1 MLMILLI
8 CVFVFYLIKV
18 VNMCEVFGISSQEPK
33 KINRELTELFSH
45 SIDHPN
51 GWGLALLD
59 RDNYSVEKEPVK
71 AATSKYLK
79 ARLQEP
85 IIVNTALAHIR
96 LATVGNMEWKNCHP
110 FVGSDKTGRQW
121 TLVHNGTIF
130 EMEEIHKYSKV
141 QKGETDSECILFY
154 LLDLINEEIDTK
166 GRDLTDE
173 ERFKVVDNL
182 VIMSS
187 PQNKLN
193 LLIYDGETLY
203 AHTNY
208 QNSLF
213 RRNVDKCVYISTQPL
228 TSDEWEVLP
237 FTQLIAY
244 QQGVLKF
251 VGTNHGSEYIYDQR
265 SMDQLMLTYA
275 GL

>member
-1 MLMILLI
+1 
-8 CVFVFYLIKV
+8 
-18 VNMCEVFGISSQEPK
+18 MCEVFGISSQEPE
-33 KINRELTELFSH
+33 KINRELMELFSH
-45 SIDHPN
+45 SIGHPN
-51 GWGLALLD
+51 GWGLAILD
-59 RDNYSVEKEPVK
+59 KDNYSVEKEPIK
-71 AATSKYLK
+71 AVDSKYLK

-85 IIVNTALAHIR
+85 IVVNTALAHIR

-110 FVGSDKTGRQW
+110 FVGSDKSGRQW

-141 QKGETDSECILFY
+141 QNGDTDSECILLY
-154 LLDLINEEIDTK
+154 LLDLIDKEIDDK
-166 GRDLTDE
+166 GRGLTDE
-173 ERFKVVDNL
+173 ERFNVVDCL
-182 VIMSS
+182 VIKASS
-187 PQNKLN
+187 QNKLN

-208 QNSLF
+208 QNSLY
-213 RRNVDKCVYISTQPL
+213 RRTKDKCVYISTQPL
-228 TSDEWEVLP
+228 TDDDWEVLP

-244 QQGVLKF
+244 QQGMLKF
-251 VGTNHGSEYIYDQR
+251 VGTNHGNEYIYDQR